1 MDAFLLVATSPQTA
15 DRVYSLGGAQ
25 VIDLK
30 SLAELLI
37 EQNGRGEYVIRDFPA
52 ERQSIDIGDHY
63 ADFFRIRQELGWTP
77 QHSLCDTIAR
87 TLAFYRDHL
96 ACYI

>member
-1 MDAFLLVATSPQTA
+1 VDAFLLVATSPQVA
-15 DRVYSLGGAQ
+15 GRVYSPGGAQ

-30 SLAELLI
+30 SLAEVLI
-37 EQNGRGEYVIRDFPA
+37 KQNGRGEYVIRDFPA

-77 QHSLCDTIAR
+77 QDSLCDTIAR

-96 ACYI
+96 AC